1 MAEETAELARQLGQV
16 PEDRMEELQA
26 LCDLAEQ
33 ELEGRLKSGITRA
46 ACGAA
51 FTMGA
56 AWLGLA
62 GLCAAGAADEVESF
76 TAGSLTIHHRDGGG
90 AESRSLSLRRQ
101 AEQVMRPYLR
111 DDGFCF
117 LGVQG

>member
-16 PEDRMEELQA
+16 PENRMEELQA
-26 LCDLAEQ
+26 LCDLAEK
-33 ELEGRLKSGITRA
+33 ELEGRLKAGITRDD
-46 ACGAA
+46 CGAA

-90 AESRSLSLRRQ
+90 AGDRSLSLQRQ

-111 DDGFCF
+111 DEGFCF
-117 LGVQG
+117 LGVPG

>member
-1 MAEETAELARQLGQV
+1 
-16 PEDRMEELQA
+16 MEELQA

-33 ELEGRLKSGITRA
+33 ELEGRLKNGITRA
-46 ACGAA
+46 DCGAA

-111 DDGFCF
+111 DEGFCF